1 MTNFGENM
9 ITLNLTPKQF
19 EAIKTALLHYAEHMT
34 HMIEACLAAQ
44 QAKSAGTIPVAVH
57 HSMVGKSEAP
67 WGLKKDGTPKARP
80 GRKTTKVRKAR
91 A

>member
-9 ITLNLTPKQF
+9 ITLNLTPLQYDIVKAAVAQYSNN
-19 EAIKTALLHYAEHMT
+19 LMQ
-34 HMIEACLAAQ
+34 MIEPQ
-44 QAKSAGTIPVAVH
+44 KQTITVSTPVAVH

-67 WGLKKDGTPKARP
+67 WGVKKDGTPRARP
-80 GRKTTKVRKAR
+80 GRKSTKTRKAR